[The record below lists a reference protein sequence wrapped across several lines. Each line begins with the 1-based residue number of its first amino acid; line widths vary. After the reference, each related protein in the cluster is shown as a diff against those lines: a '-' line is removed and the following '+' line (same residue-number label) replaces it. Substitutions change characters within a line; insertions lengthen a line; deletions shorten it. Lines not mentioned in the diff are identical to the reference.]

1 MGLVSPGAEAWPSP
15 HGPRNSG
22 QSARAAGP
30 PKANSTSVS
39 RESSLLRLPRT
50 NALPETE
57 NGLLSQFMP
66 EA

>member
-1 MGLVSPGAEAWPSP
+1 MGLVSPGAEARPSP

-22 QSARAAGP
+22 QSACAIGP
-30 PKANSTSVS
+30 PKANNTSV
-39 RESSLLRLPRT
+39 RRGSSLLWLPQA

-66 EA
+66 KA